1 MTEKFEDNTSF
12 HEEFPF
18 EIVDAAYAMQRSVNQ
33 DTVVDKDAEL
43 SNKNKKN
50 KIIEKDSQQRTQK
63 TTNTVTAKYKD
74 TSTKTGTSETSRK
87 ELLIAL
93 FVVIGTVLLALMIAF
108 PEEFFGTLLGIPLV
122 YLWLSGGSKRKR

>member
-1 MTEKFEDNTSF
+1 MAKKSKDNTSL

-18 EIVDAAYAMQRSVNQ
+18 EIVDVAYAMQRSVNQ

-50 KIIEKDSQQRTQK
+50 KIIEKDIQQRTQK

-74 TSTKTGTSETSRK
+74 TSTETGTSETSRK

-93 FVVIGTVLLALMIAF
+93 IVVIGTVLLALMIAF
-108 PEEFFGTLLGIPLV
+108 PEEFFAIIIGVPLA
-122 YLWLSGGSKRKR
+122 YAWLFGGSKRK